1 MQTYQ
6 YPIDP
11 DWTTGEIIKVVSF
24 LNVVEKAYESQ
35 ISCQE
40 FDKHY
45 QAFKEV
51 VDSIAGEKQIDRQFN
66 EVSGYSI
73 YQLVKKRRSLD
84 QATVLKMN

>member
-11 DWTTGEIIKVVSF
+11 DWTTDEIIKVVSF

-40 FDKHY
+40 FDQHY